1 MLEKVPSL
9 DLDVAP
15 NSSKY
20 VGVFLGK
27 AALAGTKAQAFFLAL
42 LFNFRIS
49 CRCYPSPVFE
59 SGSGTFGTFRKG
71 VSDCNRSL
79 GHHRPKHGALPS
91 PPATPPP
98 QQEIH
103 WLPYLLLF
111 FYLQA
116 PEEFQKLYQEAKI
129 DLLQFVKEEN
139 RNAEFL
145 NSIMEGVSGHIAQ
158 IRNPP
163 PLSLTQDS
171 HSLLPQQIK
180 VRGSGLSTLLVSWQ
194 GQSERQDSSAV
205 VVIIPPLC
213 ADEGP
218 SSCCKK

>member
-1 MLEKVPSL
+1 
-9 DLDVAP
+9 
-15 NSSKY
+15 
-20 VGVFLGK
+20 
-27 AALAGTKAQAFFLAL
+27 
-42 LFNFRIS
+42 
-49 CRCYPSPVFE
+49 
-59 SGSGTFGTFRKG
+59 
-71 VSDCNRSL
+71 
-79 GHHRPKHGALPS
+79 
-91 PPATPPP
+91 
-98 QQEIH
+98 
-103 WLPYLLLF
+103 LPYLLLF

-180 VRGSGLSTLLVSWQ
+180 VRGSGLSTLLVS
-194 GQSERQDSSAV
+194 
-205 VVIIPPLC
+205 
-213 ADEGP
+213 
-218 SSCCKK
+218 